1 MCSVT
6 SQGSPHTR
14 FQRALKT
21 RNLLLIR
28 AAALELPQPLRLHEA
43 LEVCLVYRD
52 AAPERYD
59 QAAMRWIGRYCAER
73 PQLTLA
79 HVDGAVEAFDQLRS
93 DPEAGLERLQALA
106 GGGQGPGGGL
116 HRGRE

>member
-1 MCSVT
+1 MCSMT
-6 SQGSPHTR
+6 SQGSPHSR

-28 AAALELPQPLRLHEA
+28 GAALELPRPLRLEEA

-52 AAPERYD
+52 AAPDRYD
-59 QAAMRWIGRYCAER
+59 RAAVRWIARYCTER

-79 HVDGAVEAFDQLRS
+79 HVDAAVEAFQQLRT
-93 DPEAGLERLQALA
+93 DPAAGLERLQALA
-106 GGGQGPGGGL
+106 AS
-116 HRGRE
+116 